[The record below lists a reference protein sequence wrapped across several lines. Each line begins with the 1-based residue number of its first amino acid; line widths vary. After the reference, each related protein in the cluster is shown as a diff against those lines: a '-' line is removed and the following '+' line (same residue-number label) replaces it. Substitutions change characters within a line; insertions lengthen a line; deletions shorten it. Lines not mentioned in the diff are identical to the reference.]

1 MRLYLLIT
9 TLWITVFL
17 SGTTWAQDTIP
28 LSRMQ
33 LSEKWKSQNLQLKM
47 SQKEVESARSDYRQ
61 SNALFLPFVSA
72 SHTAI
77 TTTNPLMAFGSK
89 LNQQIITMA
98 DFNPALLNN
107 PNQVQNYATK
117 IEVLQPLINVD
128 GWQERKAAKAKMEAF
143 ELQSQR
149 TEEYLQWEID
159 KAFTQLQLAYQ
170 AVEVMKKAQATAQK
184 NLRLVDNYYAQG
196 MLQKTDVLNVQ
207 VRVGEVTNQLRYA
220 QSNIKNASD
229 YLAFMLN
236 EDHNGAIYM
245 PSETLTRNIQPE
257 TVDLTLPAS
266 RKDLVAMEKST
277 QAYENMMK
285 SEKLNFL
292 PRLNAFGVYEMY
304 DTQLFQFGATG
315 YTLGAQLSWDVF
327 DGYKSIGKM
336 EKAKAEFQKATYE
349 NEQYHMQ
356 SQLEVNKIARQLS
369 DAENNVALSALA
381 FEQTQEAYRIRQN
394 RFEQGLEKTSDLLQS
409 ETSMAQK
416 ELEWLQA
423 IFEYQTTQS
432 YLQFLTK

>member
-1 MRLYLLIT
+1 M
-9 TLWITVFL
+9 
-17 SGTTWAQDTIP
+17 SAQDTLS
-28 LSRMQ
+28 LSRTQ
-33 LSEKWKSQNLQLKM
+33 LAEKWKSQNLQLKM
-47 SQKEVESARSDYRQ
+47 SQKDVESARSDYRQ
-61 SNALFLPFVSA
+61 SNALFLPSIHA

-107 PNQVQNYATK
+107 PEQVQNYATR

-128 GWQERKAAKAKMEAF
+128 GWQERKAAKAKMEAY

-159 KAFTQLQLAYQ
+159 KAYTQLQLAYQ
-170 AVEVMKKAQATAQK
+170 AVEVMKKADATAQK
-184 NLRLVDNYYAQG
+184 NLKLVQNYYAQG
-196 MLQKTDVLNVQ
+196 MLQKTDLLNVQ

-220 QSNIKNASD
+220 QSNVKNASD
-229 YLAFMLN
+229 YLAFLLN
-236 EDHNGAIYM
+236 EDNSGGIYK
-245 PSETLTRNIQPE
+245 PTESLTRNIQPE
-257 TVDLTLPAS
+257 AMDLALPKS
-266 RKDLVAMEKST
+266 RKDLMAMDKST
-277 QAYENMMK
+277 EAYKSMMQ
-285 SEKLNFL
+285 SGKLNFL

-304 DTQLFQFGATG
+304 DTQIFQFGATG
-315 YTLGAQLSWDVF
+315 YTLGAQLSWEVF

-336 EKAKAEFQKATYE
+336 EKAKAEFQKASLE
-349 NEQYHMQ
+349 NEQYQKQ
-356 SQLEVNKIARQLS
+356 SQLELHKTARQLA
-369 DAENNVALSALA
+369 DAEHNVRLSALA
-381 FEQTQEAYRIRQN
+381 YEQTQEAYRIRQN

-409 ETSMAQK
+409 ETLMAQK

-432 YLQFLTK
+432 YLQFLTQ

>member
-1 MRLYLLIT
+1 MRYHIFIHAF
-9 TLWITVFL
+9 WITGIF
-17 SGTTWAQDTIP
+17 SGAMSAQDTLS
-28 LSRMQ
+28 LSRTQ
-33 LSEKWKSQNLQLKM
+33 LAEKWKSQNLQLKM
-47 SQKEVESARSDYRQ
+47 SQKDVESARSDYRQ
-61 SNALFLPFVSA
+61 SNALFLPSINA

-107 PNQVQNYATK
+107 PEQVQNYATR

-128 GWQERKAAKAKMEAF
+128 GWQERKAAKAKMEAY

-159 KAFTQLQLAYQ
+159 KAYTQLQLAYQ
-170 AVEVMKKAQATAQK
+170 AVEVMKKADATAQK
-184 NLRLVDNYYAQG
+184 NLKLVQNYYAQG
-196 MLQKTDVLNVQ
+196 MLQKTDLLNVQ

-220 QSNIKNASD
+220 QSNVKNASD
-229 YLAFMLN
+229 YLAFLLN
-236 EDHNGAIYM
+236 EDNSGGIYK
-245 PSETLTRNIQPE
+245 PTESLTRNIQPE
-257 TVDLTLPAS
+257 AMDLALPKS
-266 RKDLVAMEKST
+266 RKDLMAMDKST
-277 QAYENMMK
+277 EAYKSMMQ
-285 SEKLNFL
+285 SGKLNFL

-304 DTQLFQFGATG
+304 DTQIFQFGATG

-336 EKAKAEFQKATYE
+336 EKAKAEFQKASFE
-349 NEQYHMQ
+349 NEQYQKQ
-356 SQLEVNKIARQLS
+356 SQLELHKTARQLA
-369 DAENNVALSALA
+369 DAEHNVRLSALA
-381 FEQTQEAYRIRQN
+381 YEQTQEAYRIRQN
-394 RFEQGLEKTSDLLQS
+394 RFEQGLEKASDLLQS
-409 ETSMAQK
+409 ETLMAQK

-432 YLQFLTK
+432 YLQFLTQ

>member
-1 MRLYLLIT
+1 MRHHLLIHAF
-9 TLWITVFL
+9 WIVGIFPANV
-17 SGTTWAQDTIP
+17 WAQDTLP
-28 LSRMQ
+28 LSRIQ

-61 SNALFLPFVSA
+61 SNALFLPSVSA

-107 PNQVQNYATK
+107 PSQVQNYATK
-117 IEVLQPLINVD
+117 IEVSQPLINVD
-128 GWQERKAAKAKMEAF
+128 GWQDRKAAKAKMEAF

-184 NLRLVDNYYAQG
+184 NLRLVENYYAQG

-229 YLAFMLN
+229 YLAFMFN
-236 EDHNGAIYM
+236 EEHNGTIYM
-245 PSETLTRNIQPE
+245 PSETLTRTIQPE
-257 TVDLTLPAS
+257 TVDMTLPAS

-285 SEKLNFL
+285 SGKLNFL

-349 NEQYHMQ
+349 NEQYHKQ
-356 SQLEVNKIARQLS
+356 SQLEINKTARQLS

-394 RFEQGLEKTSDLLQS
+394 RFEQGLEKTADLLQS